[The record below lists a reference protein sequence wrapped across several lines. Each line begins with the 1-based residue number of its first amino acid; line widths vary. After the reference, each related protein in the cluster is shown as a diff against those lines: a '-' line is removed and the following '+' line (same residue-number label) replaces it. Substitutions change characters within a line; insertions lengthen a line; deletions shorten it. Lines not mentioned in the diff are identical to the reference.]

1 MSMWTHYDNLR
12 VPRDATPEEIKRAYS
27 RLVFRHHPDRAKE
40 SDKAEKTKIMQ
51 IINASYRIL
60 SNPQTRAA
68 YDAQL
73 RRKEDFFAEV
83 KDEDSDGRSYT
94 AYRPPP
100 RNRDNV
106 EEYYEALRRFKIRA
120 MPIIK
125 NILILI
131 ASVAIVLI
139 GGIIN
144 FALRHI

>member
-40 SDKAEKTKIMQ
+40 SDKAKKTKIMQ

-60 SNPQTRAA
+60 SNPQTS
-68 YDAQL
+68 DAQL

-83 KDEDSDGRSYT
+83 NDEDSDGRSYT

-100 RNRDNV
+100 RNRDDV
-106 EEYYEALRRFKIRA
+106 EGYYEALRRFKIRA